1 MEVRNFIP
9 FALTQLYALYPLRST
24 NPDINDLAKE
34 EVVGKKRVNKTSIP
48 KNYQICKFI
57 TVLESNDKLPLMQN
71 THLSPTSSVC

>member
-34 EVVGKKRVNKTSIP
+34 EVVGKKKG
-48 KNYQICKFI
+48 
-57 TVLESNDKLPLMQN
+57 
-71 THLSPTSSVC
+71 